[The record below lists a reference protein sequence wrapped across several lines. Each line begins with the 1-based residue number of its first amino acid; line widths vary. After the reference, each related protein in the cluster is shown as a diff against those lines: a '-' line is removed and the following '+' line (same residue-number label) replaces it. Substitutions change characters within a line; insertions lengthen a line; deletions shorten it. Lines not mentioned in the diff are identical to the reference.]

1 MRYTNVILRA
11 GICFILFTATC
22 KAAEQ
27 CASPGQV
34 EDTTEQEMAEVNEV
48 GRTAFLANAYRV
60 LSERKASSP
69 LFYDAFGHVFLNAFT
84 QKHIEQLGEYST
96 IIHEMGHRTIWFDTK
111 VKEAMAK
118 GIAQIV
124 LLGSG
129 LDCRALRLYDP
140 AVTFFELDQD
150 SMLNYKVEKL
160 NKTLGISR
168 YPSRLIRGNYVELDI
183 KKALLEQGY
192 DITKPA
198 LFVWEGN
205 SMYFTPEKTKEI
217 LAMVLREFPK
227 SEIAFDCLTKEV
239 SGGEPVTAETEWFWG
254 MSYLFTSQAGVSQQW
269 EGPCDTA
276 QYARDV
282 PFE

>member
-1 MRYTNVILRA
+1 
-11 GICFILFTATC
+11 
-22 KAAEQ
+22 
-27 CASPGQV
+27 
-34 EDTTEQEMAEVNEV
+34 
-48 GRTAFLANAYRV
+48 
-60 LSERKASSP
+60 
-69 LFYDAFGHVFLNAFT
+69 
-84 QKHIEQLGEYST
+84 
-96 IIHEMGHRTIWFDTK
+96 
-111 VKEAMAK
+111 
-118 GIAQIV
+118 
-124 LLGSG
+124 
-129 LDCRALRLYDP
+129 
-140 AVTFFELDQD
+140 
-150 SMLNYKVEKL
+150 MLNYKVEKL

-282 PFE
+282 PFEVCANPPKSNARARNVLGTNSLETAVPCLCSDEALAPSRSSAVPCENATFRATLNNYEGGEIATGGHH